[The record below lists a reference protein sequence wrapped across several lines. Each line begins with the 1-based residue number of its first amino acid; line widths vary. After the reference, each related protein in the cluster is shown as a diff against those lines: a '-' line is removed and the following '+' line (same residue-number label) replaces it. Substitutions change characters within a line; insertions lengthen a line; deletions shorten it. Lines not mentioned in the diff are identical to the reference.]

1 MKIIA
6 ASLIALGLLAG
17 AANAHSAKVFG
28 DLSTSA
34 PRSDI
39 TQIDDSVQRSDG
51 PFGKLQNSAP

>member
-1 MKIIA
+1 MKTIA
-6 ASLIALGLLAG
+6 ASLLALGLLAG

-28 DLSTSA
+28 DLQKSA

-39 TQIDDSVQRSDG
+39 NQIDGSAQRSDG